1 MESEVQEGWRE
12 AQAFAIPIAFCL
24 AVLDFRGMFYI
35 VEYITEV
42 TNRRNEKKIQNHNI
56 DFAIVAVL
64 PSHYTLLVVTR

>member
-1 MESEVQEGWRE
+1 MESEVREGWRE

-42 TNRRNEKKIQNHNI
+42 TNRRNEKIQNHDI
-56 DFAIVAVL
+56 DFAVVAVL
-64 PSHYTLLVVTR
+64 HSHYTLLVVTR